1 MIKRDLQDGTSLFI
15 LQEDHADL
23 AAQFAAHWGN
33 AQFARL
39 EPYES
44 MVFAGIYHD
53 SDHREA
59 EADIP
64 MDSEKGLPHGHRTTP
79 FSPKRPVALT
89 QNIEWVRARD
99 PYAGLIVSMH
109 HTGLAQG
116 RYNLIQSWQT
126 RAGAAAPRRG
136 IRPEMEATVR
146 TLEASQREQMD
157 QLERTGTDSSQH
169 VWVNYRIFQ
178 VFDLLSLYFCCD
190 GYEADGSLKE
200 VRITPVPAAYDSE
213 KEVELHIIP
222 AGAQKVRIDPYPFD
236 VSPLNIAVM
245 GRVMSGD
252 PLKSEAEIR
261 LAFHRAD
268 RQLLNWEVMSLS
280 EDAAPVDHERV
291 HDAAG

>member
-33 AQFARL
+33 ERFAKL

-53 SDHREA
+53 SDHRET

-64 MDSEKGLPHGHRTTP
+64 IDSEKGLPHGHRTVP
-79 FSPKRPVALT
+79 FSPKRIVALS
-89 QNIEWVRARD
+89 QNIDWVSARD

-109 HTGLAQG
+109 HTGLAQS

-126 RAGAAAPRRG
+126 GYGTAAPRKR
-136 IRPEMEATVR
+136 IRPEMEATVK
-146 TLEASQREQMD
+146 TLEASQQEQLD
-157 QLERTGTDSSQH
+157 RLERIGKDSSHH

-190 GYEADGSLKE
+190 GYEADGSMKA
-200 VRITPVPAAYDSE
+200 VRITPVPTAYDSE

-222 AGAQKVRIDPYPFD
+222 SDSQSVRIKPYPFD
-236 VSPLNIAVM
+236 VSPLSIAVI

-252 PLKSEAEIR
+252 PGKSEAASR
-261 LAFHRAD
+261 LAFHKAD
-268 RQLLNWEVMSLS
+268 RRLLSWEVMSVS
-280 EDAAPVDHERV
+280 EAAPVRV
-291 HDAAG
+291 GNESE